1 MPNIS
6 GVILTHNPG
15 SLPIAVVVVVVV
27 VVVDGVVVADA
38 AFGVGSHLALGSGFS
53 KGIQR
58 ILFYE

>member
-15 SLPIAVVVVVVV
+15 SLPIAVVV